1 MNPEQ
6 LARLH
11 KVAFTKERP
20 WSANEFSGLLNSPH
34 VFAVG
39 NDRSFAFGRAI
50 AGEVELLT
58 LATDPDWQRQ
68 GFAQRCLDAFHQE
81 ARARQAKTAILE
93 VAVDNDAACRLY
105 FNNGYTTVSERTA
118 YYQRTG
124 CGPTSA
130 WIMSRSMETN

>member
-1 MNPEQ
+1 MTPDQ

-11 KVAFTKERP
+11 KAAFTKERP
-20 WSANEFSGLLNSPH
+20 WSADEFADLLDRPH

-39 NDRSFAFGRAI
+39 DDKSFALGRAI

-68 GFAQRCLDAFHQE
+68 GCAQRCLDAFHQE

-93 VAVDNDAACRLY
+93 VAFDNDAACRLY

-118 YYQRTG
+118 YYRRAG
-124 CGPTSA
+124 SAPTSA

>member
-1 MNPEQ
+1 MNPDQ

-11 KVAFTKERP
+11 KAAFTKERP
-20 WSANEFSGLLNSPH
+20 WSADEFADLLDSPH

-39 NDRSFAFGRAI
+39 DDRSFALGRAI

-68 GFAQRCLDAFHQE
+68 GCAQRCLDAFHQE

-105 FNNGYTTVSERTA
+105 FNTGYTTVSERTA
-118 YYQRTG
+118 YYRRAG
-124 CGPTSA
+124 SAPTSA
-130 WIMSRSMETN
+130 WIMSRSMQTN